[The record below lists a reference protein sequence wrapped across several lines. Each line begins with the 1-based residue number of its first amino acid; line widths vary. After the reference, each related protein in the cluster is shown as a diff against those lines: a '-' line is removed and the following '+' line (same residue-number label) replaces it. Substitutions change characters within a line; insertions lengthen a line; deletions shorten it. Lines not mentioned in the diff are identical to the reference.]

1 MANFTNL
8 IIQALKMLVKARKVG
23 DYKNMSRQ
31 QLETIFI
38 MISVLTPLPRP
49 VQISKK
55 ATSISAPV
63 AAPKHKKVHL
73 NMA

>member
-1 MANFTNL
+1 
-8 IIQALKMLVKARKVG
+8 
-23 DYKNMSRQ
+23 
-31 QLETIFI
+31 

-55 ATSISAPV
+55 PTSISAPV

>member
-31 QLETIFI
+31 QLERIFI

-55 ATSISAPV
+55 PTSISAPE